1 MVFSHLM
8 KIVPRI
14 LASLVICWSAAHGFG
29 RNASEIAPVEF
40 GTPGIKLQPFVVD
53 HRHED
58 AASLDLSFLLEAP
71 AGRNGFIRVENGHLA
86 KPNGERARFWGVNIT
101 EWTPGSVAIPSKGD
115 APVWAA
121 TLARHGINLVR
132 LHFLDLPTPRG
143 LIDDKYDDSRHI
155 DPAQLDRE
163 DFFIAELLKRG
174 IYVDWNMKVGRQ
186 FKDGDGVLSTRV
198 GKGPLLFDR
207 RLIELQKEYARQI
220 LTHVNPYTKRAY
232 RDEPGVAI
240 VEIVNEDAIYVG
252 WTADSPYDQ
261 ELTDL
266 YNDWVRRTLS
276 AAELA
281 SLRKSTGVSGDG
293 PVPRLKWSG
302 LAAAPAEQYYTECR
316 FFRDLQ
322 AGYFQEMSAFLKKRI
337 GVKVPIVATADHSHR
352 DSGYYLVAD
361 TSLLDVVDG
370 HTYWQHPEDRTYRHA
385 PMVNDPLD
393 STVVELSRTA
403 MAGQPYTVSEVNN
416 PYPSQFGSEG
426 IPILAAYA
434 GFLDWDAVVW
444 YTFEPKREADWKPY
458 VGDPFDLSLDP
469 VKMSQLAAGAVMY
482 LRGDIDRAKITVER
496 SYNRRQILDDRRA
509 TNLAR
514 PYFTAGFPASVPLLH
529 GSRVKSLDGEPTTP
543 VDLPTA
549 GPFASDTGQLVW
561 NADARQKGVVTI
573 DSPRSQA
580 LVGFVRENGS
590 SVSNLAVDVR
600 NDFCAVMLVS
610 LEAKPIAETGR
621 LLLTTGTRVEN
632 SGMKWDAM
640 RAKVVEQGHSPT
652 LIEPLTGKVIL
663 RHLNEAKQ
671 VKAQALDGSGH
682 DLGKSILAQKTT
694 AGWEIPVG
702 QPVTTW
708 YVLSVER

>member
-1 MVFSHLM
+1 M
-8 KIVPRI
+8 KIVSRALVPV
-14 LASLVICWSAAHGFG
+14 VICWSAGLAIGE
-29 RNASEIAPVEF
+29 SSPQPVPVEF
-40 GTPGIKLQPFVVD
+40 GTPGIELQPFIVD

-86 KPNGERARFWGVNIT
+86 KPTGEAARFWGVNIT
-101 EWTPGSVAIPSKGD
+101 EWTPGSIAIPTKED
-115 APVWAA
+115 APVWAS

-143 LIDDKYDDSRHI
+143 LIDDKHEDSRHF
-155 DPAQLDRE
+155 DVGQLDRE

-207 RLIELQKEYARQI
+207 RLIELQKEYTRQI

-232 RDEPGVAI
+232 RDEPGVAL

-266 YNDWVRRTLS
+266 YNDWVQRTLS
-276 AAELA
+276 ASELA
-281 SLRKSTGVSGDG
+281 SLRKATGVSGNG
-293 PVPRLKWSG
+293 PIPRLKWSG

-322 AGYFQEMSAFLKKRI
+322 AGYFQEMGAFLKKRI
-337 GVKVPIVATADHSHR
+337 GVKVPIMATADHSHR

-370 HTYWQHPEDRTYRHA
+370 HTYWQHPEDRTYRHM
-385 PMVNDPLD
+385 PMVNDPLN
-393 STVVELSRTA
+393 STVVELSRSA

-416 PYPSQFGSEG
+416 PFPSQFGCEG

-434 GFLDWDAVVW
+434 GFLGWDAVVW
-444 YTFEPKREADWKPY
+444 YTFEPKRDAEWKPY
-458 VGDPFDLSLDP
+458 VGDAFDLSLDP

-496 SYNRRQILDDRRA
+496 SYTRRQILDDRRA

-529 GSRVKSLDGEPTTP
+529 GSRVKSLDGEPTAP
-543 VDLPTA
+543 VNLPTT
-549 GPFASDTGQLVW
+549 GPLASDTNQLVW
-561 NADARQKGVVTI
+561 TADARQKGVVTI

-590 SVSNLAVDVR
+590 GVSNLAVDVR

-610 LEAKPIAETGR
+610 LEAKSIAETGR

-632 SGMKWDAM
+632 SGMKWDAA

-652 LIEPLTGKVIL
+652 LIEPLVGKIIL

-671 VKAQALDGSGH
+671 VKAQPLDGSGH
-682 DLGKSILAQKTT
+682 ALGKPILAQKTAT
-694 AGWEIPVG
+694 GWEIPIG